1 MKELKGDIQKQQRQF
16 PITTKNM
23 NDKAFGFPSAE
34 HGKDDAVSKDS
45 DAQTMDAPSEP
56 YKSNKLPRQNLLN
69 KDEFRKNLNQM
80 YEEETILKYERDLK
94 KHNSND
100 FIPCLFFKGKS

>member
-1 MKELKGDIQKQQRQF
+1 MKELKGDIQKSSRQF

-23 NDKAFGFPSAE
+23 NDKAFGFPPAE
-34 HGKDDAVSKDS
+34 KDDAESKES

-80 YEEETILKYERDLK
+80 YEEETILRYERDLK